1 MDLWGNYEND
11 TDSEKNI
18 YLKDPS
24 KGLELISKL
33 LSKKGKNVDR
43 RKKINKL
50 DRLLDEK
57 LLGSIS
63 NMNLY
68 NELEYY
74 NKLIK
79 LSNKIL
85 EQKKVKLLCDKTV
98 VGIGGRFSS
107 GKSKFINSILD
118 DDILPE
124 DQNPSTSIA
133 TYIIYSNENSI
144 RAYTFDN
151 EDIEL
156 NIEET
161 KALNHAFYNEYKF
174 GFSSFINNLVVK
186 NSNISYK
193 SVSILDT
200 PGYNK
205 FDSNTK
211 EMVTDRQKAYD
222 QLKSV
227 DFLIWLIDIENGVID
242 STDIEF
248 IRSLDM
254 QNPVLIV
261 INKADKKSEPE
272 VRDIMQS
279 VIDTLDNTDIKVY
292 GVTAYS
298 SFYAEEFF
306 KKTLIDDFLNIAD
319 KYNYG
324 KENIRA
330 QINNIIESLEMQF
343 DYIKDKAI
351 KERNYLGNIIFHS
364 EDVSEIITLTELYSD
379 ALEKI
384 KNINI
389 CEEEFKKTKSR
400 IFKTI
405 DDIVS

>member
-1 MDLWGNYEND
+1 MDLWGNYKND
-11 TDSEKNI
+11 IDSEKNI

-33 LSKKGKNVDR
+33 LSKKEKNVDR

-161 KALNHAFYNEYKF
+161 KALNHAFYKEYKF
-174 GFSSFINNLVVK
+174 GFSAFINNLVVK

-261 INKADKKSEPE
+261 INKADKKSERE
-272 VRDIMQS
+272 VRDIMKS

-405 DDIVS
+405 DDIVG

>member
-1 MDLWGNYEND
+1 M
-11 TDSEKNI
+11 
-18 YLKDPS
+18 
-24 KGLELISKL
+24 
-33 LSKKGKNVDR
+33 
-43 RKKINKL
+43 
-50 DRLLDEK
+50 
-57 LLGSIS
+57 
-63 NMNLY
+63 
-68 NELEYY
+68 
-74 NKLIK
+74 
-79 LSNKIL
+79 
-85 EQKKVKLLCDKTV
+85 
-98 VGIGGRFSS
+98 
-107 GKSKFINSILD
+107 
-118 DDILPE
+118 
-124 DQNPSTSIA
+124 
-133 TYIIYSNENSI
+133 
-144 RAYTFDN
+144 
-151 EDIEL
+151 
-156 NIEET
+156 
-161 KALNHAFYNEYKF
+161 
-174 GFSSFINNLVVK
+174 VVK